1 MISATTALLLGG
13 AALLIFGPKRL
24 PEVAR
29 SLGRSVSEFKAGA
42 DEAREAF
49 RQGASA
55 SPASAEP
62 IQVVVDAA
70 GSLRDAAPPVE
81 RAGGD
86 GESRSGT

>member
-42 DEAREAF
+42 DEARESF
-49 RQGASA
+49 RQASKPAGEVPSTDTAGAIPGTTESA
-55 SPASAEP
+55 ARA
-62 IQVVVDAA
+62 V
-70 GSLRDAAPPVE
+70 PPV
-81 RAGGD
+81 GD
-86 GESRSGT
+86 GQSRPGS

>member
-42 DEAREAF
+42 DEARETF
-49 RQGASA
+49 RQASKQAGEPPSTEAPEPVSGASE
-55 SPASAEP
+55 STSR
-62 IQVVVDAA
+62 IV
-70 GSLRDAAPPVE
+70 PPV
-81 RAGGD
+81 GD
-86 GESRSGT
+86 GEPRPGS

>member
-1 MISATTALLLGG
+1 MISPMTALLLGG

-49 RQGASA
+49 RQGASPVNP
-55 SPASAEP
+55 PA
-62 IQVVVDAA
+62 
-70 GSLRDAAPPVE
+70 
-81 RAGGD
+81 GD
-86 GESRSGT
+86 GEPRNGA